1 MLKRRVMG
9 DQPRAIQLIQRT
21 AVACLCGIAAGLALA
36 VPVTQAVSFDSLESG
51 VTVQAYWIPPPAGG
65 NQSPAVIA
73 LHGCGGLARD
83 RRTLDYG
90 RNRYTK
96 IFHDAGWGTLYLDSF
111 GPRGQGSICAQKP
124 SERTLTEANRRLDA
138 LAALQ
143 WLARQADVD
152 AKKLV
157 LVGWSH
163 GGQTV
168 LASGDRRTESVA
180 NAPVLPAALVAF
192 YPGCGAYDKQVG
204 YQLVAPLLVMSG
216 ELDNW
221 TPAPNCKKLSDRL
234 AESGQPVRYVEYA
247 DSYHAFDSASPVTQR
262 ENVGG
267 TKSGKAM
274 AGGNPAA
281 REASALEMMRFLGQ
295 SLGRVSP
302 AP

>member
-9 DQPRAIQLIQRT
+9 DQPRAILMARRAAIL
-21 AVACLCGIAAGLALA
+21 CLVGIAAGLAQA
-36 VPVTQAVSFDSLESG
+36 APVTQVVNFASLEPG
-51 VTVQAYWIPPPAGG
+51 VTVQAYWIA
-65 NQSPAVIA
+65 SSASSSKAPAVIA

-83 RRTLDYG
+83 RRTLDYS

-96 IFHDAGWGTLYLDSF
+96 MFNDAGWGTLFLDSF

-124 SERTLTEANRRLDA
+124 AERTVTEANRRLDV

-143 WLARQADVD
+143 WLAQQADVD

-168 LASGDRRTESVA
+168 LASGDRQAEPVA

-204 YQLVAPLLVMSG
+204 YRLAAPLLVMSG

-221 TPAPNCKKLSDRL
+221 TPAPFCKKFSTRL
-234 AESGQPVRYVEYA
+234 AEAGQPVRYVEYA

-262 ENVGG
+262 DNVGG

-281 REASALEMMRFLGQ
+281 REASAVEMMQFLGQ
-295 SLGRVSP
+295 SLDRISSTP
-302 AP
+302 

>member
-9 DQPRAIQLIQRT
+9 DQPRAILMARRSAIL
-21 AVACLCGIAAGLALA
+21 CLVGIAAGLAQAAPL
-36 VPVTQAVSFDSLESG
+36 TQVVNFASLEPG
-51 VTVQAYWIPPPAGG
+51 VMVQAYWIAPTDGS
-65 NQSPAVIA
+65 NKSPAVIA

-83 RRTLDYG
+83 RRTLDYS

-96 IFHDAGWGTLYLDSF
+96 MFNDAGWGTLFLDSF

-124 SERTLTEANRRLDA
+124 AERTVTEANRRLDV

-143 WLARQADVD
+143 WLAQQADVD

-168 LASGDRRTESVA
+168 LASGDRQAEPVA

-192 YPGCGAYDKQVG
+192 YPGCGAYDKQDG

-221 TPAPNCKKLSDRL
+221 TPAANCKKLSDRL
-234 AESGQPVRYVEYA
+234 TKAGQPVRYVEYA

-262 ENVGG
+262 DNVGG

-281 REASALEMMRFLGQ
+281 REASALEMMQFVGQ
-295 SLGRVSP
+295 SLGRVSSMP
-302 AP
+302 